1 MYFDFC
7 ENIIMPISCKNS
19 MQEKFWKQSVIF
31 DKMKIRKSK
40 IEFNKIRI
48 SKYLKN

>member
-1 MYFDFC
+1 
-7 ENIIMPISCKNS
+7 

-31 DKMKIRKSK
+31 DKMKIRISK

-48 SKYLKN
+48 LKYLKN